1 LTDLIAAG
9 VVPVVAPIGLGEGGE
24 TLNINADTAAGA
36 VAGALR
42 AKRLLLLTDVPG
54 VLNKVGRTGHVQRGE
69 RGLGTGGCLGP
80 IISDRLNLAWGL
92 GR

>member
-1 LTDLIAAG
+1 MDQILTDLIAAG

-54 VLNKVGRTGHVQRGE
+54 VLNKVGRTEGNGVGACTEGRKRLADGGVE
-69 RGLGTGGCLGP
+69 ETG
-80 IISDRLNLAWGL
+80 
-92 GR
+92 